1 MINQNPRGGTE
12 LQFEYLR
19 KHVDPKLLD
28 QVEICT
34 SVPEKI
40 PLHPTKLNILWEKN
54 SYDQGNLA
62 PWFKDKSNHHKYDWY
77 VFNSNWSFEKFTQAF
92 GLPTEKCL
100 VIKNGVDT
108 IEPIPTIYKKGDP
121 IKIIH
126 HCTPWRGLS
135 VLLGAMQLVKNPLIS
150 LDVYSSTEVYG
161 KSFHDQTDDQYKAL
175 YDQARQLPNVNYI
188 GYKPNEY
195 IKQHLKDYRLFVY
208 PSIWEETFCISLIEA
223 MAAGLYCVSTNYGA
237 LFETGAEFPM
247 YIPYSNNYESLARK
261 FAQGIEVAAQSLEAP
276 GIQDHL
282 KMQKDY
288 VNRFYNWN
296 VKSISWT
303 RFLEGAINAK

>member
-12 LQFEYLR
+12 LQFEYL
-19 KHVDPKLLD
+19 KKYVDPKLLD
-28 QVEICT
+28 QVQICT
-34 SVPEKI
+34 SIPEKI

-247 YIPYSNNYESLARK
+247 YIPYSNNYKSLARK
-261 FAQGIEVAAQSLEAP
+261 FAAGIEVAAQSLEAP

-282 KMQKDY
+282 KMQRDY

-303 RFLEGAINAK
+303 RFLQGAINAK